1 MKISIEGLS
10 LIKKFEGLELEA
22 YKCAAGVWTIGYGHI
37 KDVKE
42 GDKISKAEADE
53 MLVHEIEEYE
63 NYVNTAV
70 NVPLSQNQFD
80 AIVSWV
86 FNLGNGNLRASTML
100 KVINAG
106 DHAGVPAQI
115 KRWNKAGGKVLEGLI
130 RRREAEA
137 LLYEGKEWSHV

>member
-42 GDKISKAEADE
+42 GDEISKAEADE

-86 FNLGNGNLRASTML
+86 FNLGNGNLQASTML
-100 KVINAG
+100 KVINSG

-137 LLYEGKEWSHV
+137 LLYEGKDWTHV

>member
-1 MKISIEGLS
+1 
-10 LIKKFEGLELEA
+10 
-22 YKCAAGVWTIGYGHI
+22 
-37 KDVKE
+37 
-42 GDKISKAEADE
+42 

-86 FNLGNGNLRASTML
+86 FNLGNGNLQASTML
-100 KVINAG
+100 KVINSG

-115 KRWNKAGGKVLEGLI
+115 KRWNKAGGKVLEGLV

>member
-1 MKISIEGLS
+1 MKVWIDQDLCTGDGLCEE
-10 LIKKFEGLELEA
+10 IAPDVFVGLDDGLF
-22 YKCAAGVWTIGYGHI
+22 Y
-37 KDVKE
+37 VKE
-42 GDKISKAEADE
+42 GDKISKPEADE

-100 KVINAG
+100 KVINSG

-115 KRWNKAGGKVLEGLI
+115 KRWNKAGGKVLDGLV